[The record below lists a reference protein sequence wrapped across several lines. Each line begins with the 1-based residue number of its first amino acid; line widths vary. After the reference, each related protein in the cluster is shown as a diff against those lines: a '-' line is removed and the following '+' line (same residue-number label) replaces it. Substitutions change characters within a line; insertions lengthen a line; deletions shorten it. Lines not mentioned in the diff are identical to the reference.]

1 MSLKF
6 TDTFLDVLRASLV
19 KGDEERI
26 REIFYLLHPADAAE
40 ILNDLEDEEAVEAY
54 KYLSD
59 KVAPE
64 ALLLLDDDKREKILE
79 GLSSKQIAEQ
89 LIDNLASDDAADML
103 ADLPDAQQDEILSL
117 VEDAEQAGD
126 IVDLLNYDED
136 SAGGLMA
143 TELVKVQVSKSVR
156 ECVREIRKQA
166 EEVKNIY
173 TIYVVDDEDKLVGM
187 LSLKIY

>member
-6 TDTFLDVLRASLV
+6 TDTFLDVLRDSLV

-89 LIDNLASDDAADML
+89 LIDNLASDDGRRARHMDRGQFG
-103 ADLPDAQQDEILSL
+103 PH
-117 VEDAEQAGD
+117 
-126 IVDLLNYDED
+126 
-136 SAGGLMA
+136 MA
-143 TELVKVQVSKSVR
+143 SF
-156 ECVREIRKQA
+156 
-166 EEVKNIY
+166 
-173 TIYVVDDEDKLVGM
+173 
-187 LSLKIY
+187 

>member
-64 ALLLLDDDKREKILE
+64 ALLLLDDDKREKFLRDYHQNKLRSSLLIIL
-79 GLSSKQIAEQ
+79 LLMMPLICWQIFQ
-89 LIDNLASDDAADML
+89 MHNRMKFFRL
-103 ADLPDAQQDEILSL
+103 
-117 VEDAEQAGD
+117 
-126 IVDLLNYDED
+126 
-136 SAGGLMA
+136 
-143 TELVKVQVSKSVR
+143 
-156 ECVREIRKQA
+156 
-166 EEVKNIY
+166 
-173 TIYVVDDEDKLVGM
+173 
-187 LSLKIY
+187 